1 MKPKTRLFLSIG
13 DVVLLGAFVCF
24 AALKLPSLATFLLL
38 FGSFLYLLVTFAVF
52 FKCETALSGVR
63 ALCWVVAILWFEH
76 ETVTFLH
83 QGALAKLSF
92 LAAGG
97 MFILLGLVLMKEI
110 QKAAT
115 EEPKLSAKKAVTKLV
130 ASLVFFAVM
139 TGFFANGIM
148 TAASLTFAHR
158 CLSEGT
164 TEIVECAQ
172 SIPDRLGYTEYSVTF
187 DVENGEQQQET
198 VVVPVKKAF
207 FETCAVGDVLRYALY
222 DGCFGEEYVEL
233 IGMM

>member
-52 FKCETALSGVR
+52 FKRETALSGVR

-97 MFILLGLVLMKEI
+97 MTGMTSRIIHSGLLPEALRASMTSSLLMI
-110 QKAAT
+110 
-115 EEPKLSAKKAVTKLV
+115 
-130 ASLVFFAVM
+130 
-139 TGFFANGIM
+139 
-148 TAASLTFAHR
+148 LTF
-158 CLSEGT
+158 
-164 TEIVECAQ
+164 
-172 SIPDRLGYTEYSVTF
+172 F
-187 DVENGEQQQET
+187 
-198 VVVPVKKAF
+198 
-207 FETCAVGDVLRYALY
+207 
-222 DGCFGEEYVEL
+222 
-233 IGMM
+233 